1 MTMEWKSLDP
11 YSSPFFQCY
20 RDTAKRLKWKAGI
33 ASTVLST
40 QMAIDPD
47 NPVKR
52 VMSVGVTHG
61 REQSFLFQNWVVE
74 IGNGSR
80 NRLISLLLM
89 DIAGACMMLHPVG
102 RTGYAKRMNGINV
115 FRLITVG

>member
-1 MTMEWKSLDP
+1 MTMEWKSFG
-11 YSSPFFQCY
+11 SVFITFFSMLSGY
-20 RDTAKRLKWKAGI
+20 AKRLKWKAGI

-61 REQSFLFQNWVVE
+61 REQSFLFR
-74 IGNGSR
+74 IGCWKSA
-80 NRLISLLLM
+80 M
-89 DIAGACMMLHPVG
+89 AQE
-102 RTGYAKRMNGINV
+102 
-115 FRLITVG
+115 TV